1 MQPGVKYRGG
11 APPQPPVWHYT
22 SGDVCAFERF
32 EKKVSIW
39 ALQAKHYMS
48 SSEAGLALYT
58 SLKGD
63 AEAELEYVDIEKVYS
78 RDGVQYVL
86 DQLRGPFQEKPV
98 YIKRQFLFEYEQVSR
113 TANESMRNYTNRYRR
128 IEASLRSVGIDVSLT
143 YDQESRGSR
152 LLDRAKL
159 SPEAQR
165 LVLVG
170 TGQRLDFDSV
180 KSALLM
186 QYPEHKAPPPLFV
199 HGQLQHRP
207 GKGPSYGK
215 GGGKSFGGQSGHGF
229 GQARKGNGKFT
240 KKVFQTTAESN
251 AESAEQDDDP
261 GDDLNAIE
269 EEDQEGETADFD
281 EPPPE
286 ELAVDNEQPE
296 GDDPDIDNLTQVLT
310 VTAKKLAAITLGRK
324 WSGQPSKNIAERK
337 KTSCCAVDKETW
349 TRARPVSLTS
359 SVAGH
364 GLQPDEIQD
373 YDEEMVNSKM
383 EIPVPSGAF
392 TVSDG
397 SFYHLGGGKD

>member
-1 MQPGVKYRGG
+1 M
-11 APPQPPVWHYT
+11 
-22 SGDVCAFERF
+22 
-32 EKKVSIW
+32 
-39 ALQAKHYMS
+39 
-48 SSEAGLALYT
+48 GL
-58 SLKGD
+58 
-63 AEAELEYVDIEKVYS
+63 
-78 RDGVQYVL
+78 
-86 DQLRGPFQEKPV
+86 
-98 YIKRQFLFEYEQVSR
+98 
-113 TANESMRNYTNRYRR
+113 N
-128 IEASLRSVGIDVSLT
+128 VSLT
-143 YDQESRGSR
+143 YDQESRGCR

-186 QYPEHKAPPPLFV
+186 QCPEHKAPPPLFI

-215 GGGKSFGGQSGHGF
+215 GGDKSFGGQSGHGF

-251 AESAEQDDDP
+251 AESAEQHDDP

-286 ELAVDNEQPE
+286 ESAVDSEQPE
-296 GDDPDIDNLTQVLT
+296 GDDPDIDNLIQVLT

-337 KTSCCAVDKETW
+337 KTSCCAVCGQM
-349 TRARPVSLTS
+349 
-359 SVAGH
+359 GH
-364 GLQPDEIQD
+364 W
-373 YDEEMVNSKM
+373 
-383 EIPVPSGAF
+383 SGDSECPGAEG
-392 TVSDG
+392 TITK
-397 SFYHLGGGKD
+397 GGKHKSSKGNAKRFQGWQWTIVERQKGVHCQLWQRGGP